1 MHHYK
6 QIILLIMVQFSFCYI
21 GYSQNANKPKPL
33 KVYEKDGFKLK
44 SYNYDGLESYLNHN
58 NDTLYVINFWATWC
72 VPCVKE
78 MPYFEA
84 LNQKYKAGKFKM
96 ILVSLNFPKMVES
109 RVIPFIQNKKI
120 QAEVVL
126 LDDPD
131 SNSWIEK
138 VAKKWTGAI
147 PFTIIYR
154 NERRKFYEQSF
165 TEQEL
170 EFEIKSF
177 IN

>member
-96 ILVSLNFPKMVES
+96 ILVSLDFPKMVES

>member
-1 MHHYK
+1 
-6 QIILLIMVQFSFCYI
+6 MVQFSFCYI

-84 LNQKYKAGKFKM
+84 LNQKYKAGKFTKALKSEDASIFNTSKFWIFTRLPPVLPAM
-96 ILVSLNFPKMVES
+96 RIPLNTRPGNE
-109 RVIPFIQNKKI
+109 
-120 QAEVVL
+120 QA
-126 LDDPD
+126 P
-131 SNSWIEK
+131 IEP
-138 VAKKWTGAI
+138 GALK
-147 PFTIIYR
+147 R
-154 NERRKFYEQSF
+154 
-165 TEQEL
+165 L
-170 EFEIKSF
+170 C
-177 IN
+177 